1 MIDGLW
7 EGRFS
12 QRRRES
18 LWAVEQAVVIDV
30 VSPAILFTFSPLL
43 YCIFSNFFL
52 CTQWAEA
59 HSRRSVT
66 HSDESENM
74 LMHTWTHALD
84 SQPTC
89 AETFE

>member
-30 VSPAILFTFSPLL
+30 VSPAIIFTFSPLL